1 MQLFNNSNYLDG
13 EGLKTCK
20 YYKIRKPG
28 TLIKNTLTKNTLQQ
42 INFGKIHLR
51 QIHFGKVHFG
61 NRNLKAESIQ
71 KTYEV
76 LWSTDAL

>member
-13 EGLKTCK
+13 EGLTTCK

-28 TLIKNTLTKNTLQQ
+28 TLIKNTLTKNTLQK

-51 QIHFGKVHFG
+51 QIHFG

>member
-28 TLIKNTLTKNTLQQ
+28 TLIKNTLTKNTLQK

-51 QIHFGKVHFG
+51 QIHFG